1 VKCFTFCQGAAAALL
16 VFGGCA
22 SLQPSQTAEAF
33 RREASGAL
41 LPRSGALEVERPL
54 REVAEVFRKKAP
66 ECLDL
71 TATASV
77 KTITAFR
84 EIIRTYVTTYKP
96 TVVESAQRAEL
107 HVQWRTLGEIH
118 LSPPPAGGAY
128 RLVVDAY
135 PLEGERTRLQWF
147 APSAADDFL
156 VHAVVGW
163 ATGESMQ
170 CPDLT
175 REW

>member
-1 VKCFTFCQGAAAALL
+1 MSAATRFAAAVLLAL
-16 VFGGCA
+16 GGCA
-22 SLQPSQTAEAF
+22 SLQPAQTADAF

-41 LPRSGALEVERPL
+41 LPRTGALELGRPL
-54 REVAEVFRKKAP
+54 REVADAFRKKAP

-71 TATASV
+71 TATATL
-77 KTITAFR
+77 KTITSFR

-96 TVVESAQRAEL
+96 TVVESAQRVEL
-107 HVQWRTLGEIH
+107 HVQWRTQGEIH

-156 VHAVVGW
+156 VHAVRGW
-163 ATGESMQ
+163 GTGENMQ
-170 CPDLT
+170 CPDFT
-175 REW
+175 RQW